1 MNCPGCGQSM
11 HQHSVEGN
19 YGTRIEIDACH
30 SCSGFWFDRK
40 EHLQLTPGSTL
51 ELIRLMGPH
60 RSAPAALPQVL
71 SCPRCGEQLVNTVD
85 IQRSTRFNYF
95 RCPRNDGHFITLFQF
110 LREKNIVRSLEAAQ
124 INELRKRVKTI
135 HCSNCGAPISLE
147 KESMCSYCQSPIEM
161 IDPTQVQATL
171 AELQKQEDA
180 RHKID
185 PTIAAKLVIDKLN
198 VERLYQQL
206 EAGHPTSSDAHAP
219 RGLIEVGLSALMD
232 ILAGS

>member
-110 LREKNIVRSLEAAQ
+110 LREKNIVRSLSVPQ
-124 INELRKRVKTI
+124 INELRKRVKVI
-135 HCSNCGAPISLE
+135 HCSNCGAPRTG
-147 KESMCSYCQSPIEM
+147 
-161 IDPTQVQATL
+161 DPAF
-171 AELQKQEDA
+171 KG
-180 RHKID
+180 
-185 PTIAAKLVIDKLN
+185 IAASCPCPTNRVGVKIGDATAMPIAVSDCICA
-198 VERLYQQL
+198 EI
-206 EAGHPTSSDAHAP
+206 AGTPMP
-219 RGLIEVGLSALMD
+219 GLCIVRFGGTNAWT
-232 ILAGS
+232 